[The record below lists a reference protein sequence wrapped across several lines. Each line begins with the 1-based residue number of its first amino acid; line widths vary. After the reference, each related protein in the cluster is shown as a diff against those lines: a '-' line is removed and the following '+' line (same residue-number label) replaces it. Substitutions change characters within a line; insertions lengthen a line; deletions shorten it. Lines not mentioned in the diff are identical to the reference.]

1 MMKIKQEKDE
11 AAAHVADLTAMMT
24 SQQSKNGQEGR
35 AHLSRY
41 VGIDRPR
48 KEEKQAQAL

>member
-11 AAAHVADLTAMMT
+11 AAAHVADLTAMMM

-35 AHLSRY
+35 AHLSRC